1 MAGFP
6 LTGVDPNDPIPGTL
20 LEIRFAQGQGTGGGT
35 SRDVL
40 LFGNK
45 LAAGSEAT
53 NTLGDAIADAADC
66 IARFAQKSEI
76 YQMYRKYVEIDKQ
89 ATIYAIAIPEAGGA
103 TAASKTF
110 TFANTATDT
119 TTLVIECV
127 GEQIEVTIAN
137 GDLIGTIATNV
148 SNAINDQNDWPV
160 SAAPVLGVV
169 TVTSS
174 NLGPRNDYIVDRIRM
189 FFRKDVTTTVTLGA
203 LTSGTGEDDLTTALT
218 LLSNKS
224 FYYQVNPKHPTA
236 GTTATDNGIGEHA
249 AFITAQALPDT
260 GIRNQMIFAQVSTIG
275 TTTTVVTSVNNARA
289 FCIWSENCKLPPCM
303 MAAMFAAVKRKN
315 EISHPAANLTNY
327 GTGITDIFNVPAPAS
342 GGDQPTR
349 TELRSALNNGITPI
363 AFTPTGQSYLV
374 RHITTRSLL
383 GSANDYRVRSGHIPS
398 ALDYSGN
405 DIQTNVDSV
414 AQDWVADDPPE
425 GAVPLQGVTTPGS
438 VASMIK
444 SRIDALVAFTGGP
457 VLDPSFQQVMKDSVQ
472 TVRLTNG
479 TSSRVE
485 LQAVKPND
493 KTHLLLLETSTG
505 Y

>member
-1 MAGFP
+1 MSGFP
-6 LTGVDPNDPIPGTL
+6 LTGVDPNDPTPGTL
-20 LEIRFAQGQGTGGGT
+20 TEIRFAQGQGTGGGT

-45 LAAGSEAT
+45 ISAGSETT

-66 IARFAQKSEI
+66 IARFGQKSEI

-89 ATIYAIAIPEAGGA
+89 ANIYAIAIPEAGGA

-110 TFANTATDT
+110 TFANAATDT
-119 TTLVIECV
+119 TTLVVECV
-127 GEQIEVTIAN
+127 GEQIEVTVTS
-137 GDLIGTIATNV
+137 GDAIGTIATNV
-148 SNAINDQNDWPV
+148 ANAISDQTDWPV
-160 SAAPVLGVV
+160 TAAPVLGVV

-174 NLGPRNDYIVDRIRM
+174 NLGPRNDYIIDRIRM
-189 FFRKDVTTTVTLGA
+189 YFRKDVTTTVTLGA
-203 LTSGTGEDDLTTALT
+203 LTSGTGEDDITTALT

-236 GTTATDNGIGEHA
+236 GTSATDNGIGEHA
-249 AFITAQALPDT
+249 AFITSQALPDT
-260 GIRNQMIFAQVSTIG
+260 GIRNQMIFAQVSSIG
-275 TTTTVVTSVNNARA
+275 TTTTVVTSVNNARC
-289 FCIWSENCKLPPCM
+289 FCLWSENCKLPPCM

-327 GTGITDIFNVPAPAS
+327 GLGVSDIFNIPAPAS

-349 TELRSALNNGITPI
+349 SELRQALNNGITPV
-363 AFTPTGQSYLV
+363 AYTTAGKSYIV
-374 RHITTRSLL
+374 RHVTTRSLL

-398 ALDYSGN
+398 ALDYAAI

-414 AQDWVADDPPE
+414 AQEWVADDPPE
-425 GAVPLQGVTTPGS
+425 GAVPLQGVTTPGT

-457 VLDPSFQQVMKDSVQ
+457 VLDPSYQQTMKDSVQ
-472 TVRLTNG
+472 VVRLTNG
-479 TSSRVE
+479 TSARAE

-493 KTHLLLLETSTG
+493 KTQILLLETSTG